1 MVLLI
6 AHNGKRFDHKI
17 LRHHFGEVLG
27 HPIPSNWCFG
37 DSLPMAKELSLKSYS
52 MANLSR
58 AYLTPKEWQTQI
70 HSAAEDVQIL
80 WKIMKMMFAR
90 TLSRDDAVRFL
101 TNKFLKQAFSV
112 EFQTYDRTLEEE
124 DFEDPA

>member
-1 MVLLI
+1 
-6 AHNGKRFDHKI
+6 
-17 LRHHFGEVLG
+17 
-27 HPIPSNWCFG
+27 
-37 DSLPMAKELSLKSYS
+37 MAKELSLKSYS